1 MIASAHPTTTPTR
14 RARPTLAEVALWLWV
29 GGGFAAYLY
38 EFRDVLA
45 GLAAR
50 LGGS

>member
-1 MIASAHPTTTPTR
+1 MIVSAHPTTT
-14 RARPTLAEVALWLWV
+14 ARPARLTLTGAALWLWV

-45 GLAAR
+45 GLASR
-50 LGGS
+50 LGGG